1 VAGAATGG
9 SLADGSSTYLRPA
22 ELTDILQR
30 VTCVWVR
37 DCTRDRGMPRSWSS
51 ERALYK
57 LFKPRLDSKM
67 KRWPQQDGDK
77 VQTIGF
83 KLLKMLLYEMESRS
97 VGMGENG

>member
-1 VAGAATGG
+1 
-9 SLADGSSTYLRPA
+9 
-22 ELTDILQR
+22 
-30 VTCVWVR
+30 
-37 DCTRDRGMPRSWSS
+37 MPRSWSS

>member
-1 VAGAATGG
+1 
-9 SLADGSSTYLRPA
+9 
-22 ELTDILQR
+22 
-30 VTCVWVR
+30 
-37 DCTRDRGMPRSWSS
+37 MPRSWSS

-83 KLLKMLLYEMESRS
+83 KLLKMLLYEMES
-97 VGMGENG
+97 